1 MNERRSEIRSLTG
14 LRGLAACWVMVYHA
28 EQQVAVW
35 HPAHVLIDHGYLA
48 VDLFFILSGFVLA
61 LNYGETFRHRRTPS
75 AYVDFLKKR
84 FARTYPLYFVVT
96 IVCFLLTRGGVLPP
110 FAGLD
115 RALPPNLLLIQS
127 WHSHAGSL
135 NGPGWS
141 ISSEWG
147 AYILFPVFCWLIL
160 RGDKSR
166 ALITIAASA
175 VTLVILARLP
185 TAWIGEQA
193 ERSGPLDIWVGST
206 FAPGL
211 RCLAEFGIG
220 VALCR
225 IGAHPVGKRL
235 RSSPGICLGV
245 AAAVLALLCVRGT
258 DLAVVAL
265 FSLLVLCLSA
275 DEGVVARFLGSGVIY
290 FLGVISYSIYLVH
303 DPLLEG
309 LQRLLAGTDLAA
321 HRSVVTACA
330 WVATF
335 VLSTLSYFAIE
346 QPARRLIGRL
356 AIRRPV
362 RASG

>member
-61 LNYGETFRHRRTPS
+61 LNYGETFRHTRTPA
-75 AYVDFLKKR
+75 AYASFLKKR
-84 FARTYPLYFVVT
+84 FARTYPLYFVMTV
-96 IVCFLLTRGGVLPP
+96 VCFLLIRGGVLPHV
-110 FAGLD
+110 AGLD
-115 RALPPNLLLIQS
+115 SALLSNLLLIQS
-127 WHSHAGSL
+127 WHSHVGSVD
-135 NGPGWS
+135 GPGWS

-147 AYILFPVFCWLIL
+147 AYLLFPVFCRLVL
-160 RGDKSR
+160 HGDKFR
-166 ALITIAASA
+166 ALTMVTVSA
-175 VTLVILARLP
+175 MTLAILAHLP
-185 TAWIGEQA
+185 TPWIGEQA
-193 ERSGPLDIWVGST
+193 VRSGPLDIWVGST

-225 IGAHPVGKRL
+225 IAAHPMGKRL
-235 RSSPGICLGV
+235 KSSPGLSVG
-245 AAAVLALLCVRGT
+245 ATAVLLALLCVRGT

-265 FSLLVLCLSA
+265 FSVLVLCLSA

-309 LQRLLAGTDLAA
+309 MQRLLAGTDLSA
-321 HRSVVTACA
+321 HRSVVTGCA
-330 WVATF
+330 WAATF

-346 QPARRLIGRL
+346 RPARRLIGRL
-356 AIRRPV
+356 AIRSV
-362 RASG
+362 LRASG